1 MANQRELN
9 SYYNHT
15 YEEMVDL
22 IVGLTDKNV
31 ELIDEIVELKAEIKR
46 LKKELD
52 RLDDIAYYAD

>member
-22 IVGLTDKNV
+22 IVELTDKN
-31 ELIDEIVELKAEIKR
+31 VELKAEIKR
-46 LKKELD
+46 LKKEVD
-52 RLDDIAYYAD
+52 RLDGIAYYAD

>member
-22 IVGLTDKNV
+22 IVELTDKNV
-31 ELIDEIVELKAEIKR
+31 ELIDEIVELKSEIER
-46 LKKELD
+46 WIDWMIL
-52 RLDDIAYYAD
+52 RTMQIR